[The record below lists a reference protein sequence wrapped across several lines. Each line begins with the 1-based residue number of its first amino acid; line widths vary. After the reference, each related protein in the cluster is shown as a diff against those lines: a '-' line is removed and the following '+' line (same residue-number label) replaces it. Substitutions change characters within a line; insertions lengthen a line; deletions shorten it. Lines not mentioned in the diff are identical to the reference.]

1 MQATGNIHR
10 ATERYRALIAAIL
23 PPSSTRLCF
32 ASGITLSLIGI
43 ALLFLGQSFGEE
55 PTPMFLGGLIAM
67 TCGMLLLHRCQGRA
81 SSLPV
86 ILLVA
91 LSLRLLFLPWPH
103 NSDLNRYLW
112 EGRMQRVGLNP
123 YLTAPAD
130 DVTLAYRD
138 SIWENINHPDYPAVY
153 GPAAQLLFRIAVL
166 TPSAAVA
173 LKLLFLA
180 CDLAILL
187 LLVGTLRRYR
197 MEPRHAWLYAAHPLP
212 PLLLIGEGHLEPL
225 LVLPLLAGLLA
236 LQLRRHRLGLILFA
250 SAMTVKFSLVV
261 LAPFVLRMVRP
272 HLWPWA
278 ALPLLLWLPFGEGFL
293 AHLSTLARFSQA
305 ETFNSLAISLLSTLL
320 PMETARMASMA
331 VFVLGLL
338 ILWLLD
344 PPPLSLP
351 LSVLGLL
358 LLTSPIVHPWYLAM
372 LLPFAVLQRSLPWL
386 ILATTAPLLLLVTK
400 VFVAT
405 GHWQTPT
412 WLLTLEFLPFVAAVA
427 LGLRRRNDI
436 APAWFAPP
444 TSLSVLIP
452 VLNEEANL
460 PGCLQSIVLPREITT
475 EIVVIDGGSSDRT
488 RQLAEADPRV
498 RLISSTGG
506 RGTQLAAGYLAA
518 RCDLVVIVHGD
529 SRFGPTTLDEILE
542 HCHSHP
548 HVAGGAC
555 RGRYRHVSGRLRLV
569 ELLNDLRML
578 WTGIAFGDQAQFF
591 RRQALGPEEFP
602 DFKLME
608 DVELSLRLRRRGAL
622 SLLPTTVSVSS
633 RRWQKVGY
641 LGNTLQVL
649 FFCGLFLLLRS
660 LGATSDK
667 GERFYRWYYGKAVPV
682 PVPPKTDAA

>member
-1 MQATGNIHR
+1 M
-10 ATERYRALIAAIL
+10 L
-23 PPSSTRLCF
+23 PTISFRLFFVC
-32 ASGITLSLIGI
+32 GIVLTLVGI
-43 ALLFLGQSFGEE
+43 ALLFLGQFSQGQL
-55 PTPMFLGGLIAM
+55 TPMFVGGLAAM
-67 TCGMLLLHRCQGRA
+67 TGGMLLLHRCHGRA
-81 SSLPV
+81 ASLPV
-86 ILLVA
+86 IFLVA
-91 LSLRLLFLPWPH
+91 LIIRLLFLPWPH

-112 EGRMQRVGLNP
+112 EGRMQQVGLNP
-123 YLTAPAD
+123 YLTAPAAD
-130 DVTLAYRD
+130 ETLPHRD
-138 SIWENINHPDYPAVY
+138 SVWKDVNHPDYPAVY
-153 GPAAQLLFRIAVL
+153 GPAAQLIFAVAVL
-166 TPSAAVA
+166 TPSPAIA
-173 LKLLFLA
+173 LKLLFLS

-187 LLVGTLRRYR
+187 LLIGTLRRYG
-197 MEPRHAWLYAAHPLP
+197 MEARHAWLYAAHPLP

-225 LVLPLLAGLLA
+225 LVLPLFAGLLA

-261 LAPFVLRMVRP
+261 IAPFVFRMVRP

-305 ETFNSLAISLLSTLL
+305 ETFNSLALTLLSPLL

-338 ILWLLD
+338 TLWLLD
-344 PPPLSLP
+344 PPPLVLP

-386 ILATTAPLLLLVTK
+386 VLATSALPLLLVTK

-405 GHWQTPT
+405 GHWHTPT
-412 WLLTLEFLPFVAAVA
+412 WLLALEFLPFVAAVA
-427 LGLRRRNDI
+427 IGLRRRNDV

-460 PGCLQSIVLPREITT
+460 PGCLQSIILPREITT
-475 EIVVIDGGSSDRT
+475 EIVVIDGGSSDGT

-498 RLISSTGG
+498 RLISSAGG
-506 RGTQLAAGYLAA
+506 RGTQLAAGYMAA
-518 RCDLVVIVHGD
+518 RGDLMVIVHGD
-529 SRFGPTTLDEILE
+529 SRLGPTTLDEILE
-542 HCHSHP
+542 HCRSHP

-555 RGRYRHVSGRLRLV
+555 RGRYRHVTGRLRLV
-569 ELLNDLRML
+569 EHLNDLRVL

-591 RRQALGPEEFP
+591 RRQALGPGEFP

-608 DVELSLRLRRRGAL
+608 DVELSLRLHRRGAL
-622 SLLPTTVSVSS
+622 SLLATTVSASS

-660 LGATSDK
+660 LGATRDK
-667 GERFYRWYYGKAVPV
+667 GERFYRWYYGKAVTV